1 MLRRLCL
8 KGTMNT
14 RELGGFPVG
23 KFNHTGYKAFLRS
36 DDLSKITR
44 EDIEYLKEYGLTTVI
59 DLRNTDEIELSES
72 LFCNM
77 EGINYFNVTL
87 TENYD
92 FVSEQSFFSLDM
104 PQMYLEVAK
113 NHKGL
118 ARLFNTM
125 AENSQGITLF
135 HCVAGK
141 DRTGVVTCILL
152 MLAGVSLLDI
162 MADHQVSNTYLI
174 PAMDSIRARYPDMP
188 MHVNLSDPLWIKGVY
203 DYIVDNFGTA
213 RSYLEHMNVPGKNI
227 DILYKK
233 ITGAENF

>member
-14 RELGGFPVG
+14 RELGGFPIG
-23 KFNHTGYKAFLRS
+23 KFNHTAYKAFLRS
-36 DDLSKITR
+36 DDLSKVTE
-44 EDIEYLKEYGLTTVI
+44 EDIECLKDYGLKTVI
-59 DLRNTDEIELSES
+59 DLRNTDEIKLSES
-72 LFCNM
+72 LFPEM
-77 EGINYFNVTL
+77 EGIKYFNVTL

-92 FVSEQSFFSLDM
+92 FVSSQSFFSLDM

-113 NHKGL
+113 NHAGL
-118 ARLFNTM
+118 SRLFNTM
-125 AENSQGITLF
+125 AENNEGIILF

-162 MADHQVSNTYLI
+162 MADHQVSNTFLI

-188 MHVNLSDPLWIKGVY
+188 MHVNLSDPLWIKGAY
-203 DYIVDNFGTA
+203 DYITDNFGTA
-213 RSYLEHMNVPGKNI
+213 RSYLQHINVSEKNI

-233 ITGAENF
+233 ITGLENF